1 MRAEE
6 EQSLKNFRWLYHV
19 ATFILLTIIAIL
31 VYSIQY
37 QTQYNLTI
45 LNMQNRA
52 TKISS
57 AIINSHMKNK
67 QLKFSNIYDADN
79 LQFSLYSINGEK
91 KFGNIDRNIDLTNEG
106 YIDSNDMIVVDK
118 SALGYLGIG
127 YVVVLN
133 NDFYNEMFKLKVII
147 FGIFM
152 MCYMLVCMIGIYL
165 IRLFMKPIQNERD
178 RLNNF
183 IKDTTHE
190 LNTPITAIMMCTNK
204 DAIPNE
210 KNIERIYISAKRIS
224 EIYKDLTY
232 LLLSRDHKKSIS
244 NISVSN
250 IMEEELEYFEI
261 LAFKKNIKITSEIE
275 ETSLNIN
282 NEDFKRIFSNL
293 LSNAIKYNNRN
304 GTIYISLKNK
314 ILFIK
319 DTGIGIDEKKIKNV
333 FNRFYR
339 ATTESGGFGLGL
351 NIVHE
356 ICEEYS
362 IKIIMDSKL
371 KVGTIFTLD
380 LSKI

>member
-1 MRAEE
+1 LRAEE

-57 AIINSHMKNK
+57 AIINSHMENK
-67 QLKFSNIYDADN
+67 QLKFSNIYDSDN
-79 LQFSLYSINGEK
+79 LQFALYSINGEK
-91 KFGNIDRNIDLTNEG
+91 KFGNIDININLTNES
-106 YIDSNDMIVVDK
+106 YMDSNDMIIVDR
-118 SALGYLGIG
+118 SAVGYLGIG

-133 NDFYNEMFKLKVII
+133 NDFYNEILKLKVII
-147 FGIFM
+147 LGIFM
-152 MCYMLVCMIGIYL
+152 ICYMIVYMIGIYL